1 MLLLFLAVV
10 VFFNHLA
17 HETDRQGLRSAM
29 CMEVRK
35 FALYG
40 GQSMES
46 MVTPAYARAMD
57 IVTPDSIALLWI
69 PANGAGHYETAN
81 WLSQFNI
88 QSLRWTVRTIT
99 PKYPSDKAVL
109 ATPCNES
116 KVSIGQDLWLLAKA
130 KANNGEAVIAVN
142 SNSLIYRVA
151 DLFAEW
157 IANFYIPFAIMLGL
171 ISAWCL
177 AWFAFLPIQYI
188 ANAIKKTSNSGVTEP
203 IPVIVSVPEFKE
215 LIENYNSMMQ
225 ALNTSYEQAVR
236 FSADAAHELR
246 TPLTVLKGRIE
257 QALLGASDLAHEQ
270 FLIGLQAEV
279 QHLTAITSKLLLLSQ
294 ADAGHMVL
302 ERELIDWTLF
312 INNLL
317 ADAGMM
323 VNKGKVKGSVA
334 PFMHVYGDR
343 TLLMRLCLNLM
354 SNAVAYSQSTDS
366 IYVSSS
372 EVDGMTVTRFR
383 NDCAPISALQRQRLF
398 DRFYR
403 VESVRHQG
411 TGGSGLGLSL
421 AREIARAHHGNLF
434 LEQTADD
441 IFEVCLALPSCKN

>member
-1 MLLLFLAVV
+1 M
-10 VFFNHLA
+10 
-17 HETDRQGLRSAM
+17 EGL
-29 CMEVRK
+29 
-35 FALYG
+35 
-40 GQSMES
+40 
-46 MVTPAYARAMD
+46 VTPAYARAMD

-171 ISAWCL
+171 ISAWSL
-177 AWFAFLPIQYI
+177 AWFAFLPIKYI
-188 ANAIKKTSNSGVTEP
+188 ANAIKKTSNSGITEP

-334 PFMHVYGDR
+334 PLMNVYGDR